1 MTSSSRSSAAVTYST
16 WRALFLREAVNRLSS
31 GRAAWLWVLF
41 EPLSHVALMVAMFSV
56 IRMQSIGGVDVVVWL
71 MIGML
76 AFFMFRRPA
85 NQAMNAINAN
95 RALFSYRQVKPV
107 DTVLVRAGVE
117 GFLMVIVSIILL
129 LGAALFGH
137 DVAPADP
144 LKALEAMGGLWLLGV
159 GYGLIASVAVELI
172 PEMSRVFGFLMTPMY
187 LLSGV
192 MIPVA
197 SVPEPYL
204 GWLLLNPI
212 VHGLEAAR
220 LAFAPYY
227 HAVPGLD
234 LAYLHIFALAL
245 VFLGLALHVRFAN
258 RLVMQ

>member
-1 MTSSSRSSAAVTYST
+1 MTSSTRSSSSVTYST
-16 WRALFLREAVNRLSS
+16 WRALFLREAVNRLSA

-41 EPLSHVALMVAMFSV
+41 EPLSHVAFMVAMFSV
-56 IRMQSIGGVDVVVWL
+56 IRMHSVGGVDVVIWL

-76 AFFMFRRPA
+76 SFFMFRRPA
-85 NQAMNAINAN
+85 HQSMNAISAN

-107 DTVLVRAGVE
+107 DTVLVRAAVE

-129 LGAALFGH
+129 LGTALFGH
-137 DVAPADP
+137 DVAPSDP
-144 LKALEAMGGLWLLGV
+144 LKAIEAVAGLWLLGL
-159 GYGLIASVAVELI
+159 GYGLIASAAIELI
-172 PEMSRVFGFLMTPMY
+172 PEMSRVFGFIMMPMY
-187 LLSGV
+187 IISGV
-192 MIPVA
+192 MISIA
-197 SVPEPYL
+197 SIPQPYQD
-204 GWLLLNPI
+204 WLLLNPI
-212 VHGLEAAR
+212 VHGLEGAR

-234 LAYLHIFALAL
+234 LAYLHTFALVL